1 MYVTGSVFPTPASS
15 TDVTSNDIFLVVTSL
30 LTNTTTGPCLSIL
43 FTFTVCSAIFPA
55 TSLTC
60 ILTSPAFS
68 AYVFVFSACQLFPPS
83 KLYASDCKPLSLSCA
98 STVNVMLWFVHS
110 VLFPVTFIVGFV
122 SSFISF
128 IIVPLTLFP
137 SVSLAYIVSPF
148 NKPVTCVVIPASAVF
163 STSVQLLFWSNTFP
177 LFTTWYCISYSELFV
192 ISALACLLLH
202 VGSVIFKSSE
212 LASND
217 PVDIVCV
224 TFPTFPNLSAI
235 STFI

>member
-30 LTNTTTGPCLSIL
+30 LTNTTAGPCLSIL
-43 FTFTVCSAIFPA
+43 FTFTVSSAIFPA

-60 ILTSPAFS
+60 TLTSPAFS

-83 KLYASDCKPLSLSCA
+83 KLYACSWSPLSLSCA
-98 STVNVMLWFVHS
+98 STVNVIFWFVHS

-122 SSFISF
+122 SSFTSF
-128 IIVPLTLFP
+128 ITVPLTLFP

-148 NKPVTCVVIPASAVF
+148 NNPFTFVVVPVSPVF
-163 STSVQLLFWSNTFP
+163 STNVQLLFWSKLWP
-177 LFTTWYCISYSELFV
+177 DFTTWYCMSYSELFV

-202 VGSVIFKSSE
+202 VGSDIFNSSE
-212 LASND
+212 LNE
-217 PVDIVCV
+217 PVDTVCCA
-224 TFPTFPNLSAI
+224 FPTFPNLSAI